1 MKLSDFTMLN
11 GEEKKLV
18 VLHEGVLIGKRKR
31 PGLIVFL
38 FQLNNFYVETF
49 CDTKTKDVIEYR
61 VFAHTK
67 LLQPYLEAIT
77 IDDLFS
83 E

>member
-31 PGLIVFL
+31 PELIVFL
-38 FQLNNFYVETF
+38 FQMNNFYVETF

-77 IDDLFS
+77 IDDLFR

>member
-31 PGLIVFL
+31 PELIVFL
-38 FQLNNFYVETF
+38 FQMNNFYVETF

>member
-31 PGLIVFL
+31 PELIVFL

-77 IDDLFS
+77 IDDLFA
-83 E
+83 

>member
-31 PGLIVFL
+31 PELIVFL